1 MLLIL
6 SMKKSDNS
14 LQNSWVS
21 FAGGSRQVGF
31 IVWAT
36 ILKSSQGRFKAVEM
50 VFEKLSFF
58 ALKIALWHLPV
69 SAL

>member
-50 VFEKLSFF
+50 VFEK
-58 ALKIALWHLPV
+58 
-69 SAL
+69 